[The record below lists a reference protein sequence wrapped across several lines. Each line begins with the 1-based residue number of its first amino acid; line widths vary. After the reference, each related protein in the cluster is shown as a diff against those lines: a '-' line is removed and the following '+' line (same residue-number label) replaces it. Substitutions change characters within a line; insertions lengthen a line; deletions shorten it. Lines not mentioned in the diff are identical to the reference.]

1 MSRIDPSLLE
11 PVDDRDEDRVTPKT
25 LLVLV
30 AVVVLMVSAA
40 VLAAWFLLGRGSGSD
55 GAAATTLSPEE
66 VAASKILVDL
76 EPEDPMV
83 FWPTVAPADWELC
96 RESPNPRSGARW
108 CSPDGGEWVQMAVLP
123 EARLEGRPPGPL
135 PRSTL
140 IDDGASR
147 LVLSIP
153 IGIQDSSVVLNV
165 TSQGITRN
173 DLAVITASVPVIG
186 ETAIFA
192 PVDEPDFDVT
202 AFNEDQLATLIRGDV
217 DTPKVVVDR
226 RSFNVFGQS
235 ATLLASVSHVG
246 AAPPSHLLDRFWWI
260 ESPRLIEAD
269 RAVIVG
275 TDQGQAVAIWDQGDW
290 NWILTGP
297 TTTDRIADRAVS
309 VIEAVKELTSQR

>member
-1 MSRIDPSLLE
+1 MPRIDPSLLE
-11 PVDDRDEDRVTPKT
+11 SVDDRDQDRVTPKT
-25 LLVLV
+25 ALLLV
-30 AVVVLMVSAA
+30 AVVALVVSAA
-40 VLAAWFLLGRGSGSD
+40 VLAAWFLLGRGPGSD
-55 GAAATTLSPEE
+55 GVATTTLSPEE
-66 VAASKILVDL
+66 IAASKVLVDVDL
-76 EPEDPMV
+76 DDPMV
-83 FWPTVAPADWELC
+83 FWPTVAPAGWELC
-96 RESPNPRSGARW
+96 RESNNPRSGARW
-108 CSPDGGEWVQMAVLP
+108 CSPDGGDWVQMSVLP

-165 TSQGITRN
+165 TSQGITSN
-173 DLAVITASVPVIG
+173 DLAVIAASVPVIG
-186 ETAIFA
+186 DTATFA

-202 AFNEDQLATLIRGDV
+202 VFNEDQLATLIRGDV

-235 ATLLASVSHVG
+235 ATLLAGVSHVG

-275 TDQGQAVAIWDQGDW
+275 SDQGLAVAIWDQGDW

-297 TTTDRIADRAVS
+297 ATTDQIADRAVS
-309 VIEAVKELTSQR
+309 VIAAVNELSSQS